1 MEIRMSRA
9 IREAPRWGRASRIIM
24 MHMTNVSTAAP
35 SLADMLRGFSIEV
48 NPGEP
53 KVIDA
58 APQRLEPGTEV
69 FMTWIPAKNPM
80 DTIGP
85 AKKLRDGGLYPTPH
99 IGARHLESVAQ
110 LEDMAQRLVRE
121 AGVDRVLVIAGDRDQ
136 PAGPFDSSLAV
147 MQSGIL
153 QKAGIT
159 RISIGGFPE
168 GNPRIPDPLL
178 WEALAA
184 KTKFA
189 RENGLN
195 LTIVTQFAFASE
207 PVVNWVRKVRVLGI
221 DNPIRLGFAGPA
233 GLISLTRYAM
243 ICGVGASMKVLTE
256 KPQFAKLLIDKGPE
270 PLIREVA
277 HHCGPGTGSGLPL
290 GIKGVHFFV
299 FGGFNKTVDWIS
311 AARTQ
316 TASA

>member
-1 MEIRMSRA
+1 MGI
-9 IREAPRWGRASRIIM
+9 
-24 MHMTNVSTAAP
+24 MTNSSAAP
-35 SLADMLRGFSIEV
+35 PTVADMLRRFSIEV
-48 NPGEP
+48 NPGET

-58 APQRLEPGTEV
+58 APQRLDPGTEV
-69 FMTWIPAKNPM
+69 FMTWIPGKDPM

-85 AKKLRDGGLYPTPH
+85 AKKLRDAGLYPTPH
-99 IGARHLESVAQ
+99 IGARHVQSAGQ
-110 LEDMAQRLVRE
+110 LEDFAGRLVRE
-121 AGVDRVLVIAGDRDQ
+121 SGVDRVLIIAGDRDE

-159 RISIGGFPE
+159 RLSVGGFPE
-168 GNPRIPDPLL
+168 GNPKISDPLL
-178 WEALAA
+178 WEAIAA

-189 RENGLN
+189 RENRLD

-207 PVVNWVRKVRVLGI
+207 PVVEWVRKVRSLGI

-233 GLISLTRYAM
+233 SLISLTRYALV
-243 ICGVGASMKVLTE
+243 CGVGASMKVLTE

-277 HHCGPGTGSGLPL
+277 KLAGPGSGNELPL

-299 FGGFNKTVDWIS
+299 FGGFNKTIDWIQS
-311 AARTQ
+311 QRTQ
-316 TASA
+316 QASA

>member
-1 MEIRMSRA
+1 V
-9 IREAPRWGRASRIIM
+9 RWAVRVAYYNAA
-24 MHMTNVSTAAP
+24 MTNISAASP
-35 SLADMLRGFSIEV
+35 TVADMLRGFSIEV
-48 NPGEP
+48 NPGET

-69 FMTWIPAKNPM
+69 FMTWIPGKDPM
-80 DTIGP
+80 DTVAP
-85 AKKLRDGGLYPTPH
+85 AKKLRDAGLYPTPH
-99 IGARHLESVAQ
+99 IGARHVESPAQ
-110 LEDMAQRLVRE
+110 LEDFVGRLRE
-121 AGVDRVLVIAGDRDQ
+121 AGIDRVLIIAGDRDT

-159 RISIGGFPE
+159 RISVGGFPE
-168 GNPRIPDPLL
+168 GNPKISDPLL
-178 WEALAA
+178 WEAIAA

-195 LTIVTQFAFASE
+195 LTIVTQFAFESK
-207 PVVNWVRKVRVLGI
+207 PIVDWVRKVRAMGI

-233 GLISLTRYAM
+233 SLISLTRYAM
-243 ICGVGASMKVLTE
+243 VCGVGASMKVLTE

-277 HHCGPGTGSGLPL
+277 SLAGPGNGSGLPL
-290 GIKGVHFFV
+290 GLKGVHFFV
-299 FGGFNKTVDWIS
+299 FGGFNKTIDWINS
-311 AARTQ
+311 QRA
-316 TASA
+316 

>member
-1 MEIRMSRA
+1 MVRA
-9 IREAPRWGRASRIIM
+9 GREAPRVGRTSRIILTL
-24 MHMTNVSTAAP
+24 MTNVSAAAP

-58 APQRLEPGTEV
+58 APQRLEAGTEV
-69 FMTWIPAKNPM
+69 FMTWIPGKNPM

-85 AKKLRDGGLYPTPH
+85 AKKLREGGLYPTPH
-99 IGARHLESVAQ
+99 IGARHVESAAQ
-110 LEDMAQRLVRE
+110 LENVVGRLVRE
-121 AGVDRVLVIAGDRDQ
+121 AGVDRVLIIAGDRDQ

-147 MQSGIL
+147 LQSGIL
-153 QKAGIT
+153 QNAGIT

-168 GNPRIPDPLL
+168 GNPKIPDPLL

-195 LTIVTQFAFASE
+195 LTIVTQFGFASE
-207 PVVNWVRKVRVLGI
+207 PVVNWVRRVRAQGI

-233 GLISLTRYAM
+233 GLIALTRYAM

-277 HHCGPGTGSGLPL
+277 HHCGPGTGSDLPL

-299 FGGFNKTVDWIS
+299 FGGFNKTVDWINGARAQTVS
-311 AARTQ
+311 A
-316 TASA
+316 